1 MEQLLGLPPDA
12 SAHGPE
18 IDQLIVLIHWLML
31 VLFVGWGCFFV
42 YTLVRFSKKRNPK
55 ASYDGVKSHMSSY
68 IEAFVAL
75 IEVLLLV
82 SFSIPLWAKRVNNFP
97 DEKDATVVHVTAEQ
111 FMWNIHYPGPDGK
124 FGPRKIELID
134 SDNPLGL
141 DRSDPDAK
149 DDITTE
155 NQLVLPVNKPVLI
168 YLTTKDVIHSFFLPY
183 MRVKQ
188 DAIPG
193 EVIPV
198 WFTPVKTSL
207 QMREEMK
214 AMISVQPKPMPL
226 EKVSGMTSAEDVMAK
241 DGSAIAH
248 KGNMVTD
255 TMVVMMKGMGMAA
268 LKANPDMSGKVAM
281 QDYNAADGTSIIK
294 KGDLITDDSISKLT
308 AAGITDVMAAPEQPM
323 EIACAQLCGL
333 GHYRMRGYL
342 NILSQ
347 DDYTKWL
354 ADQETALGNGP
365 AAAPTDTTAGVLKG
379 ADSTA
384 SASTTP
390 PGQPQG
396 QTH

>member
-18 IDQLIVLIHWLML
+18 IDQLIVLVHWLML

-42 YTLVRFSKKRNPK
+42 YTLIRFSKKRNPV
-55 ASYDGVKSHMSSY
+55 ASYDGVKSHLSSY
-68 IEAFVAL
+68 VEAFIAL

-82 SFSIPLWAKRVNNFP
+82 SFSIPLWAKRVNQFP
-97 DEKDATVVHVTAEQ
+97 EEKDATVVHVTAEQ
-111 FMWNIHYPGPDGK
+111 FMWNVQYPGPDGK

-207 QMREEMK
+207 EMREEMK
-214 AMISVQPKPMPL
+214 ALISVEPKPMPL
-226 EKVSGMTSAEDVMAK
+226 DKVSGMTAAEDVMAK

-248 KGNMVTD
+248 KGDMVTD
-255 TMVVMMKGMGMAA
+255 TMVTIVKSMGMNTM
-268 LKANPDMSGKVAM
+268 KVNPDMSGKVAM
-281 QDYNAADGTSIIK
+281 QDYNAGDGSSIMK
-294 KGDLITDDSISKLT
+294 KGDLITDDAISKLS
-308 AAGITDVMAAPEQPM
+308 AAGINTVMAAPEQPM

-347 DDYTKWL
+347 EDYTKWI

-365 AAAPTDTTAGVLKG
+365 GATPSDTGAAAPKTA
-379 ADSTA
+379 ADSA
-384 SASTTP
+384 KAVSSVP
-390 PGQPQG
+390 EEK
-396 QTH
+396 TH